1 VKKIKAA
8 REDIQIKEKE
18 ILKIEEEIVQHR
30 SKMGG
35 MDATQNYVATDRQ
48 IKVLENRLEKV
59 LLFIN
64 QGFNEI

>member
-1 VKKIKAA
+1 VKKIKTA

-18 ILKIEEEIVQHR
+18 VLKIEEEIGLYR
-30 SKMGG
+30 AKMGG

-59 LLFIN
+59 FDYIN
-64 QGFNEI
+64 QGFD